1 MFLEFINTFLQSAIE
16 IVSFYILTCGFLDYS
31 LFPKI
36 QTILYG
42 ILTLILCISIN
53 YSITSY
59 PISFLL
65 SSLLIIAYFCI
76 TTKVSFLHMSFLY
89 LIEYSLLII
98 LELLLLPLF
107 GLNAASVHHSLFQY
121 IGLFFVLL
129 ITLIAYHILPLS
141 TFYELLSQ
149 RNNTFLVIILNSF
162 LLIWGCASFVLFKT
176 ENFFQNY
183 LMVFLVIIV
192 LVFLNGEV
200 FTNHKKSLERQKQ
213 LEAYQTYLP
222 IIENLIEQ
230 VRFRQHDYHNNIQ
243 SIRSLGYSCTD
254 YESLKNSLLDTT
266 EHYLLPD
273 IQSLLLKLN
282 MHLVAGFLVSK
293 SLEAQHNHKSLHIEI
308 GSYYLQTQCTEYE
321 IIEYIGI
328 LIDNALDAT
337 PIHGN
342 IYAKIS
348 SKHNKLI
355 FQIQNPGTTLTPEFC
370 KNIFSRNYTTK
381 CTNPTCHGIGLYK
394 LNKYVQELR
403 GELYLENTEI
413 NQQTY
418 IKFQLII

>member
-1 MFLEFINTFLQSAIE
+1 MFLEFINTFLQSGIE
-16 IVSFYILTCGFLDYS
+16 ITIFYILTCGFLDCS

-36 QTILYG
+36 QTIIYG
-42 ILTLILCISIN
+42 ILTLILCIFIN
-53 YSITSY
+53 YAITSY
-59 PISFLL
+59 PISFLF
-65 SSLLIIAYFCI
+65 STILIIGYFCI
-76 TTKVSFLHMSFLY
+76 TAKISFLHMSFLY

-98 LELLLLPLF
+98 LELLLLPLL
-107 GLNAASVHHSLFQY
+107 GLNAASVHQSLFQY
-121 IGLFFVLL
+121 TGLFIVLS
-129 ITLIAYHILPLS
+129 IALIAYHFLPLS
-141 TFYELLSQ
+141 IFYELLSQ

-183 LMVFLVIIV
+183 LMVFLVIII

-200 FTNHKKSLERQKQ
+200 FINHKKSVERQKQ
-213 LEAYQTYLP
+213 LDAYQTYLP

-230 VRFRQHDYHNNIQ
+230 VRIRQHDYHNNIQ

-254 YESLKNSLLDTT
+254 YESLKTSLLDTT

-293 SLEAQHNHKSLHIEI
+293 SIEAQRNHKALHIEI
-308 GSYYLQTQCTEYE
+308 GSYYLQTQRTEYE

-328 LIDNALDAT
+328 LIDNALEAT
-337 PIHGN
+337 PTYSD
-342 IYAKIS
+342 IYVKIS

-355 FQIQNPGTTLTPEFC
+355 FQIQNPGPTLTPEFC

-381 CTNPTCHGIGLYK
+381 CITSTCHGIGLYK
-394 LNKYVQELR
+394 LNKYVQEFH
-403 GELYLENTEI
+403 GELCLENTEI

-418 IKFQLII
+418 IKFQLTI